1 MCTDCNEITI
11 PVGPTGAAGTN
22 GTNGTNGVKG
32 DTGLTGANGQNGT
45 TILATYNSLSGVG
58 TPASLTETTLF
69 TYNVPANTLNV
80 NGDELEAL
88 IYFEYTSNDAAT
100 LRIKFGSV
108 ILPITASGV
117 DDYTYTIKLKVARI
131 SATSQFWTLEYI
143 TKSAISLTSEVFTGI
158 TSSTLDLTTILAFEV
173 SGQNTV
179 ATANTLVLKKTVLY
193 KYAI

>member
-11 PVGPTGAAGTN
+11 PQGPTG
-22 GTNGTNGVKG
+22 
-32 DTGLTGANGQNGT
+32 DTGATGATGATGIAGAPGLDGTNGT
-45 TILATYNSLSGVG
+45 TILATYNSLTGVG

-117 DDYTYTIKLKVARI
+117 DDYTYIIKLKVARI

-143 TKSAISLTSEVFTGI
+143 TKSAISLTSEVFTSI

-193 KYAI
+193 KYAV

>member
-11 PVGPTGAAGTN
+11 PQGPTGTTGATGATGLPGAAGFD
-22 GTNGTNGVKG
+22 GTDGT
-32 DTGLTGANGQNGT
+32 NGT
-45 TILATYNSLSGVG
+45 TILSAYNSVTGIG

-143 TKSAISLTSEVFTGI
+143 TKSAISLTSEVFTSI

>member
-11 PVGPTGAAGTN
+11 PQGPTGATGATGA
-22 GTNGTNGVKG
+22 
-32 DTGLTGANGQNGT
+32 TGLPGAAGFDGTDGTNGT
-45 TILATYNSLSGVG
+45 TILSAYNSVAGIG

-143 TKSAISLTSEVFTGI
+143 TKSAISLTSEVFTSI

-179 ATANTLVLKKTVLY
+179 ATANTLLLKKTVLY

>member
-1 MCTDCNEITI
+1 MCTNCNEITI
-11 PVGPTGAAGTN
+11 PQGPTRATGATGGTGLPGAAGFD
-22 GTNGTNGVKG
+22 GTDGT
-32 DTGLTGANGQNGT
+32 NGT
-45 TILATYNSLSGVG
+45 TILSAYNSVAGIG

-108 ILPITASGV
+108 IFPITASGV

-143 TKSAISLTSEVFTGI
+143 TKSAISLTSEVFTSI

>member
-11 PVGPTGAAGTN
+11 PQGPTGN
-22 GTNGTNGVKG
+22 
-32 DTGLTGANGQNGT
+32 TGATGATGATGIAGSGGLDGTNGT
-45 TILATYNSLSGVG
+45 TILSAYNSVTGAG

-69 TYNVPANTLNV
+69 TYNVQANTLNT

-108 ILPITASGV
+108 IIPITASGV
-117 DDYTYTIKLKVARI
+117 DDYTYTIKLKIARI
-131 SATSQFWTLEYI
+131 SATSQFWTLEYM
-143 TKSAISLTSEVFTGI
+143 TKSAISLTSAVFNSI

-179 ATANTLVLKKTVLY
+179 ATANTLLLKKTVLY